1 MMPYHGAIGGL
12 EWLAALGASERAH
25 VSTATATGPGK
36 IILLG
41 EHAVVYNHPAI
52 AIPVDGVTAHATVHI
67 TDAPG
72 IAISC
77 PDFERVCRSGDEP
90 CEEISPFVML
100 ARKTLETVD
109 RSDVGIEATLAS
121 TIPIKAGMGSGAA
134 LSVALVR
141 AIGSA
146 LGIDLPLD
154 QVIDLAYEAEKVFH
168 GNPSGIDNSVVA
180 HNEPIYFRRAC
191 GCKPI
196 HKRRSDFSF
205 LIADS
210 GVRSSTLDV
219 VSQVATLRDG
229 DRAHFDALF
238 WEIGSLACYA
248 REVIVRGTPVQL
260 GLCMNRNHELLR
272 EITVSSDEIDTLV
285 EAAWRAG
292 AAGAKVSG
300 AGRGGNVVVLL
311 DSEESEERVRHALLD
326 AGACAVHSASLN

>member
-1 MMPYHGAIGGL
+1 MVVLTGCLCLRLPPTSGRIHM
-12 EWLAALGASERAH
+12 
-25 VSTATATGPGK
+25 ATAMTTVPGK

-52 AIPVDGVTAHATVHI
+52 AIPVQGVTARARVRI
-67 TDAPG
+67 TNTPG
-72 IAISC
+72 ITISC
-77 PDFERVCRSGDEP
+77 PDLERLCRSGEDP
-90 CEEISPFVML
+90 PEEIAPFIML
-100 ARKTLETVD
+100 ARKTLEAVE
-109 RSDVGIEATLAS
+109 RPEAGLEATLAS

-141 AIGSA
+141 AIGAA
-146 LGIDLPLD
+146 LEIDLPLN

-180 HNEPIYFRRAC
+180 HNQPIYFRRAC

-196 HKRRSDFSF
+196 RERKSEFRF

-210 GVRSSTLDV
+210 GARSSTSDV
-219 VSQVATLRDG
+219 VSQVAVLRDH

-248 REVIVRGTPVQL
+248 REVIVRGNPVQL

-272 EITVSSDEIDTLV
+272 QLTVSSEGIDRLV

-292 AAGAKVSG
+292 AAGATVSG

-311 DSEESEERVRHALLD
+311 ESEESEGRVRQALYD
-326 AGACAVHSASLN
+326 AGAQAVYSAALN

>member
-1 MMPYHGAIGGL
+1 M
-12 EWLAALGASERAH
+12 
-25 VSTATATGPGK
+25 ATATTTVPGK

-52 AIPVDGVTAHATVHI
+52 AIPVQGVTARAEVRI
-67 TDAPG
+67 TNSPG
-72 IAISC
+72 ITILC
-77 PDFERVCRSGDEP
+77 PDLERLCRCGEEP
-90 CEEISPFVML
+90 CEEIAPFVML
-100 ARKTLETVD
+100 ARKTLEAVE
-109 RSDVGIEATLAS
+109 RQEVGLEATLGS

-141 AIGSA
+141 AIAAA
-146 LGIDLPLD
+146 LEVELPLE

-168 GNPSGIDNSVVA
+168 GNPSGIDNNVVA
-180 HNEPIYFRRAC
+180 RNQPIYFRRAC

-196 HKRRSDFSF
+196 RKRKSEFRF

-210 GVRSSTLDV
+210 GARSSTSDV
-219 VSQVATLRDG
+219 VSQVAALRDQ

-248 REVIVRGTPVQL
+248 REVLVRGKPLQL

-272 EITVSSDEIDTLV
+272 ELTVSSQEIDNLV

-292 AAGAKVSG
+292 ASGAKVSG

-311 DSEESEERVRHALLD
+311 ESEESEDRVRDALSN
-326 AGACAVHSASLN
+326 AGARAVYSAALN